1 MLHLLNEQSND
12 EVEVFKE
19 VGNKMAYEF
28 PVASLS
34 QNELK
39 QIKSMEEKLRDK
51 TGQEIVL
58 IAYENKHKHEKG

>member
-1 MLHLLNEQSND
+1 
-12 EVEVFKE
+12 
-19 VGNKMAYEF
+19 MAYEF